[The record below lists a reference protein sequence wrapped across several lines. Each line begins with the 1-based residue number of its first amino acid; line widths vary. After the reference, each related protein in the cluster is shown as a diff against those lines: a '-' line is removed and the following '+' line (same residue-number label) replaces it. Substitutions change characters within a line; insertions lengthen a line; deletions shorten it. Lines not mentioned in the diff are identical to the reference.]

1 MLKMASETSEKFL
14 TRDDILHLSEA
25 ERMMKLEMYTG
36 SKKQKPREEWWYN
49 LSKES
54 IEKGIITLPECIE
67 RCFMEPLTNASDN
80 VHRSRRWGV
89 KPGHLYVSMSPTR
102 IIVENKGTPIPIEF
116 KEEEGMYVPELIFG
130 VPGSSSHYNESVRH
144 EAGVNGIGAKLTN
157 VFSNR
162 FEVEIDD
169 HIRKKSYKQVWNG
182 MGLEGREDPQIEA
195 YRRKESRVR
204 VTFDLAYDHFG
215 YEDGRAPEE
224 TFCLFARHCADIS
237 FTTKVP
243 VHFEYTL
250 FEGDEGAKKTIEFEL
265 GHPKEYARLYFA
277 EAVENSFL
285 HYEWPKG
292 TKIIKKEDGRQISR
306 DPKIIPLVEMCVID
320 TPDASENISFVNSMM
335 TRDGGVH
342 VEAALKSVSDH
353 IVNFI
358 NADKGDGLTITLKH
372 VRPNISL
379 VLTAMVENPGFSGQ
393 TKNKLSDPNPF
404 VPRIKISKEEI
415 QPVMEWS
422 MIQHLLAILE
432 AKKNA
437 LLSKSDGKKRRN
449 ISTQNGRDANE
460 AGKRKSSQCTLYI
473 VEGLSA
479 SSYPKKL
486 IDNMENGRDF
496 CGILPIRGKF
506 LNTRKAKV
514 ERIAKNR
521 EIAELKKMLG
531 LIEEMDYRDPKNFKT
546 LRYGKVVIMADSD
559 DDGKHIVALLLLYF
573 HCRFPSLLQIGYVY
587 NYLTPIIRVVKGKRS
602 HKFYT
607 HNEYESWKRRNK
619 NFGNWKH
626 IYFKGLGRTTDA
638 QIKEDFHDQH
648 VIHCLY
654 DDYAPETIELAFA
667 KEMGDERKAW
677 LAYFSDAHGEEVV
690 EEAQPISQF
699 LNTELIKFSLLNLR
713 RAIPCMMDGF
723 KDSQRKVMWGAYQI
737 WTTEKV
743 GKIKCGNAI
752 YKEMKVA
759 RIAADAAGK
768 TNYHHGE
775 RSLENT
781 IVAMAQDFTGSN
793 NLPYFCRDGQ
803 FGCVAPDTP
812 ILLWNGNTV
821 QAKNIQVGDLLVG
834 DDGEKRTV
842 SHVVSGNDNMYEISQ
857 TFGDPY
863 VVNSI
868 HILTLMVPSHKS
880 VFWKESNKSWVMH
893 YLDQGSRKIKSKTIR
908 TSECNNNYPD
918 HYNKSNISKE
928 EAYRQI
934 QLLRDT
940 ISDDNVID
948 IRLGDYIKLSENQ
961 KKFFFGFKIS
971 SPIKWKKQDVP
982 IDPYILGAWLGDG
995 DYCGRGF
1002 TTIDPEIVKKY
1013 CLWSNTIGA
1022 EIVHHA
1028 DKGGNT
1034 YHFGIRRRGSGYLKA
1049 IGDPSH
1055 SCSTC
1060 PGCQSSRVICEVC
1073 DWHPEIFYRD
1083 EVKVKGIAT
1092 NGMKRSDMNPFK
1104 EILKE
1109 HGLYKNK
1116 HIPDVYIQNDE
1127 ATRLAVLAGLID
1139 TDGTVRQHS
1148 SGIGYHVEIAQKEDI
1163 HGHILDSAAQI
1174 ASSLGFKSRIWNSSG
1189 MKTLAISDYGLH
1201 KIPTLILH
1209 KKIPFTSAETLK
1221 SNPYVSKIKVKRVDS
1236 GSYCGWYID
1245 GNERFLLGDYTV
1257 THNTRDLGGKD
1268 AAESRY
1274 AETKPEWWI
1283 PYVFRREDLPILQLK
1298 EDEGEQVEPACFY
1311 PILPVVLINGCNGIA
1326 TAYSTFIAN
1335 HNPLDVVQW
1344 LKCKIQ
1350 GKALPEL
1357 KPWYRGFAGSIEVV
1371 DRRARK
1377 QRRKRKNRTPLL
1389 IEEPDGK
1396 SKNLPLPSSVPIEST
1411 SEEESEDDLPSVPSL
1426 SSFVD
1431 GEDNENGEGC
1441 EKDYNGP
1448 SFIKDIQEHVR
1459 EFKEETG
1466 RPLYSMITKGD
1477 FYTNEK
1483 GQIVITELPIGKW
1496 THPYCKWLESLRD
1509 EYKIIKDIRDLSK
1522 SNNPGFELSGYKN
1535 IPCYKSLR
1543 LKTQHGMSNMVLLD
1557 IDDKPQRYDSV
1568 YDYLEAF
1575 YEKRLYY
1582 YGERK
1587 MYVLSSWS
1595 NKITELQERR
1605 RFIRAIVT
1613 KDLVIENR
1621 LREDIYRD
1629 MDEMHFPHELASIGV
1644 IKFSEDEIVSLDGKI
1659 EELQRDIET
1668 LESTTPEKLWLRE
1681 LQDFE
1686 RQYRKYY
1693 KIATKGDKLRLKLK
1707 IPKQT

>member
-1 MLKMASETSEKFL
+1 MLKMASETPETSEKFL

-89 KPGHLYVSMSPTR
+89 KPGHLYVYMSPSR
-102 IIVENKGTPIPIEF
+102 IIIENKGTPIPIEF

-169 HIRKKSYKQVWNG
+169 HIRKKSYTQVWNG
-182 MGLEGREDPQIEA
+182 MGLEGREDPQIEV
-195 YRRKESRVR
+195 YRGKESRVR
-204 VTFDLAYDHFG
+204 VTFDLDYDHFG

-243 VHFEYTL
+243 VHFEYNL
-250 FEGDEGAKKTIEFEL
+250 FEDDEGAKKTIEFEL
-265 GHPKEYARLYFA
+265 GHPKDYARLYFA
-277 EAVENSFL
+277 DAVENSFL

-292 TKIIKKEDGRQISR
+292 TKIIKKEDGRQVSR
-306 DPKIIPLVEMCVID
+306 DPNIIPLVEMCVID

-358 NADKGDGLTITLKH
+358 NTDKGDGLNITLKH

-404 VPRIKISKEEI
+404 IPRIKISKEEI

-514 ERIAKNR
+514 ERIAKNK

-531 LIEEMDYRDPKNFKT
+531 LVEEMDYRDPKNFKT

-607 HNEYESWKRRNK
+607 HSEYESWKLRNK
-619 NFGNWKH
+619 NFSNWKH

-638 QIKEDFHDQH
+638 QIEEDFHDQH

-699 LNTELIKFSLLNLR
+699 LNTELIKFGLLNLR

-737 WTTEKV
+737 WNTEKV
-743 GKIKCGNAI
+743 GKIKCGNAT

-803 FGCVAPDTP
+803 FG
-812 ILLWNGNTV
+812 
-821 QAKNIQVGDLLVG
+821 
-834 DDGEKRTV
+834 
-842 SHVVSGNDNMYEISQ
+842 
-857 TFGDPY
+857 
-863 VVNSI
+863 
-868 HILTLMVPSHKS
+868 
-880 VFWKESNKSWVMH
+880 
-893 YLDQGSRKIKSKTIR
+893 
-908 TSECNNNYPD
+908 
-918 HYNKSNISKE
+918 
-928 EAYRQI
+928 
-934 QLLRDT
+934 
-940 ISDDNVID
+940 
-948 IRLGDYIKLSENQ
+948 
-961 KKFFFGFKIS
+961 
-971 SPIKWKKQDVP
+971 
-982 IDPYILGAWLGDG
+982 
-995 DYCGRGF
+995 
-1002 TTIDPEIVKKY
+1002 
-1013 CLWSNTIGA
+1013 
-1022 EIVHHA
+1022 
-1028 DKGGNT
+1028 
-1034 YHFGIRRRGSGYLKA
+1034 
-1049 IGDPSH
+1049 
-1055 SCSTC
+1055 
-1060 PGCQSSRVICEVC
+1060 
-1073 DWHPEIFYRD
+1073 
-1083 EVKVKGIAT
+1083 
-1092 NGMKRSDMNPFK
+1092 
-1104 EILKE
+1104 
-1109 HGLYKNK
+1109 
-1116 HIPDVYIQNDE
+1116 
-1127 ATRLAVLAGLID
+1127 
-1139 TDGTVRQHS
+1139 
-1148 SGIGYHVEIAQKEDI
+1148 
-1163 HGHILDSAAQI
+1163 
-1174 ASSLGFKSRIWNSSG
+1174 
-1189 MKTLAISDYGLH
+1189 
-1201 KIPTLILH
+1201 
-1209 KKIPFTSAETLK
+1209 
-1221 SNPYVSKIKVKRVDS
+1221 
-1236 GSYCGWYID
+1236 
-1245 GNERFLLGDYTV
+1245 
-1257 THNTRDLGGKD
+1257 TRDLGGKD

-1298 EDEGEQVEPACFY
+1298 EDEGEKVEPVCFY

-1326 TAYSTFIAN
+1326 TAYSTFIPN
-1335 HNPLDVVQW
+1335 HNPLDIVQW

-1350 GKALPEL
+1350 DKSLPEL
-1357 KPWYRGFAGSIEVV
+1357 KPWYRGFSGSVEVV

-1377 QRRKRKNRTPLL
+1377 QRQKRKNRTPLL
-1389 IEEPDGK
+1389 IEEPAGK
-1396 SKNLPLPSSVPIEST
+1396 SKNLSLPSPAPIESI
-1411 SEEESEDDLPSVPSL
+1411 SEEEENLEDDLPSVPSL

-1431 GEDNENGEGC
+1431 GESDECEEGG

-1496 THPYCKWLESLRD
+1496 THPYCKWLEKLRD

-1522 SNNPGFELSGYKN
+1522 SNNPGFELTGYKD

-1543 LKTQHGMSNMVLLD
+1543 LKSQHGMSNMVLLD
-1557 IDDKPQRYDSV
+1557 IDDKPHRYDSV

-1587 MYVLSSWS
+1587 IYVLSSWN
-1595 NKITELQERR
+1595 NKIAELQERR
-1605 RFIRAIVT
+1605 RFIRAIIS
-1613 KDLVIENR
+1613 KDLIIENR

-1629 MDEMHFPHELASIGV
+1629 MDEMHFSHELVSIGV

-1659 EELQRDIET
+1659 EDLQRDIVT
-1668 LESTTPEKLWLRE
+1668 LESTPPEKLWLRE

-1686 RQYRKYY
+1686 RQYRKHY
-1693 KIATKGDKLRLKLK
+1693 KIATKGDKLRFKMK
-1707 IPKQT
+1707 ISKQT

>member
-1 MLKMASETSEKFL
+1 MASETHETSEKFL

-89 KPGHLYVSMSPTR
+89 KPGHIYVYMSPSR
-102 IIVENKGTPIPIEF
+102 IIIENKGTPIPIEF

-162 FEVEIDD
+162 FEIEIDD

-182 MGLEGREDPQIEA
+182 MGLEGREDPQIEV
-195 YRRKESRVR
+195 YRSKESRVR
-204 VTFDLAYDHFG
+204 VTFDLDYDHFG

-243 VHFEYTL
+243 VHFEYNL
-250 FEGDEGAKKTIEFEL
+250 FKDDEGAKKTIEFEL
-265 GHPKEYARLYFA
+265 GHPKDYARLYFA
-277 EAVENSFL
+277 DAVENSFL

-292 TKIIKKEDGRQISR
+292 TKIIKKEDGRQVSR
-306 DPKIIPLVEMCVID
+306 DPNIIPLVEMCVID
-320 TPDASENISFVNSMM
+320 TPDASENVSFVNSMM

-358 NADKGDGLTITLKH
+358 NTDKGDGLNITLKH

-404 VPRIKISKEEI
+404 IPRIRISKEEI

-514 ERIAKNR
+514 ERIAKNK

-531 LIEEMDYRDPKNFKT
+531 LVEEMDYRDPKNFKT

-607 HNEYESWKRRNK
+607 HGEYESWKLRNK
-619 NFGNWKH
+619 NFSNWKH

-699 LNTELIKFSLLNLR
+699 LNTELIKFGLLNLR
-713 RAIPCMMDGF
+713 RAIPCMMDGL

-737 WTTEKV
+737 WNTEKV
-743 GKIKCGNAI
+743 GKIKCGNAT

-759 RIAADAAGK
+759 RIAADAGGK

-803 FGCVAPDTP
+803 FG
-812 ILLWNGNTV
+812 
-821 QAKNIQVGDLLVG
+821 
-834 DDGEKRTV
+834 
-842 SHVVSGNDNMYEISQ
+842 
-857 TFGDPY
+857 
-863 VVNSI
+863 
-868 HILTLMVPSHKS
+868 
-880 VFWKESNKSWVMH
+880 
-893 YLDQGSRKIKSKTIR
+893 
-908 TSECNNNYPD
+908 
-918 HYNKSNISKE
+918 
-928 EAYRQI
+928 
-934 QLLRDT
+934 
-940 ISDDNVID
+940 
-948 IRLGDYIKLSENQ
+948 
-961 KKFFFGFKIS
+961 
-971 SPIKWKKQDVP
+971 
-982 IDPYILGAWLGDG
+982 
-995 DYCGRGF
+995 
-1002 TTIDPEIVKKY
+1002 
-1013 CLWSNTIGA
+1013 
-1022 EIVHHA
+1022 
-1028 DKGGNT
+1028 
-1034 YHFGIRRRGSGYLKA
+1034 
-1049 IGDPSH
+1049 
-1055 SCSTC
+1055 
-1060 PGCQSSRVICEVC
+1060 
-1073 DWHPEIFYRD
+1073 
-1083 EVKVKGIAT
+1083 
-1092 NGMKRSDMNPFK
+1092 
-1104 EILKE
+1104 
-1109 HGLYKNK
+1109 
-1116 HIPDVYIQNDE
+1116 
-1127 ATRLAVLAGLID
+1127 
-1139 TDGTVRQHS
+1139 
-1148 SGIGYHVEIAQKEDI
+1148 
-1163 HGHILDSAAQI
+1163 
-1174 ASSLGFKSRIWNSSG
+1174 
-1189 MKTLAISDYGLH
+1189 
-1201 KIPTLILH
+1201 
-1209 KKIPFTSAETLK
+1209 
-1221 SNPYVSKIKVKRVDS
+1221 
-1236 GSYCGWYID
+1236 
-1245 GNERFLLGDYTV
+1245 
-1257 THNTRDLGGKD
+1257 TRDLGGKD

-1283 PYVFRREDLPILQLK
+1283 PYVFRREDIPILQLK
-1298 EDEGEQVEPACFY
+1298 EDEGEKVEPVCFY

-1326 TAYSTFIAN
+1326 TAYSTFIPN
-1335 HNPLDVVQW
+1335 HNPLDIVQW

-1350 GKALPEL
+1350 DKSLPEL
-1357 KPWYRGFAGSIEVV
+1357 KPWYRGFSGSVEVV

-1377 QRRKRKNRTPLL
+1377 QRQKRKNRTPLL
-1389 IEEPDGK
+1389 IEEPAGK
-1396 SKNLPLPSSVPIEST
+1396 SKNLSLHSPAPIEST
-1411 SEEESEDDLPSVPSL
+1411 SEEEEEKENLEDHLPSVPSL

-1431 GEDNENGEGC
+1431 GESDECEEGG
-1441 EKDYNGP
+1441 EKDYIGP
-1448 SFIKDIQEHVR
+1448 SFIKDIEEHVR

-1496 THPYCKWLESLRD
+1496 THPYCKWLEKLRD

-1522 SNNPGFELSGYKN
+1522 SNNPGFELTGYKD

-1543 LKTQHGMSNMVLLD
+1543 LKSQHGMSNMVLLD
-1557 IDDKPQRYDSV
+1557 IDDKPHRYDSV

-1587 MYVLSSWS
+1587 IYVLSSWN
-1595 NKITELQERR
+1595 NKIAELQERR
-1605 RFIRAIVT
+1605 RFIRAIIS
-1613 KDLVIENR
+1613 KDLIVENR

-1629 MDEMHFPHELASIGV
+1629 MDEMHFSHELVSIGV

-1659 EELQRDIET
+1659 EDLQRDIVT
-1668 LESTTPEKLWLRE
+1668 LESTPPEKLWLRE

-1686 RQYRKYY
+1686 RQYRKHY
-1693 KIATKGDKLRLKLK
+1693 KIATKGDKLRFKMK
-1707 IPKQT
+1707 IFKQT

>member
-1 MLKMASETSEKFL
+1 MASETHETSEKFL

-89 KPGHLYVSMSPTR
+89 KPGHIYVYMSPSR
-102 IIVENKGTPIPIEF
+102 IIIENKGTPIPIEF

-162 FEVEIDD
+162 FEIEIDD

-182 MGLEGREDPQIEA
+182 MGLEGREDPQIEV
-195 YRRKESRVR
+195 YRSKESRVR
-204 VTFDLAYDHFG
+204 VTFDLDYDHFG

-243 VHFEYTL
+243 VHFEYNL
-250 FEGDEGAKKTIEFEL
+250 FEDDEGAKKTIEFEL
-265 GHPKEYARLYFA
+265 GHPKDYARLYFA
-277 EAVENSFL
+277 DAVENSFL

-292 TKIIKKEDGRQISR
+292 TKIIKKEDGRQVSR
-306 DPKIIPLVEMCVID
+306 DPNIIPLVEMCVID
-320 TPDASENISFVNSMM
+320 TPDASENVSFVNSMM

-358 NADKGDGLTITLKH
+358 NTDKGDGLNITLKH

-404 VPRIKISKEEI
+404 IPRIRISKEEI

-514 ERIAKNR
+514 ERIAKNK

-531 LIEEMDYRDPKNFKT
+531 LVEEMDYRDPKNFKT

-607 HNEYESWKRRNK
+607 HSEYESWKLRNK
-619 NFGNWKH
+619 NFSNWKH

-638 QIKEDFHDQH
+638 QIEEDFHDQH

-699 LNTELIKFSLLNLR
+699 LNTELIKFGLLNLR
-713 RAIPCMMDGF
+713 RAIPCMMDGL

-737 WTTEKV
+737 WNTEKV
-743 GKIKCGNAI
+743 GKIKCGNAT

-803 FGCVAPDTP
+803 FG
-812 ILLWNGNTV
+812 
-821 QAKNIQVGDLLVG
+821 
-834 DDGEKRTV
+834 
-842 SHVVSGNDNMYEISQ
+842 
-857 TFGDPY
+857 
-863 VVNSI
+863 
-868 HILTLMVPSHKS
+868 
-880 VFWKESNKSWVMH
+880 
-893 YLDQGSRKIKSKTIR
+893 
-908 TSECNNNYPD
+908 
-918 HYNKSNISKE
+918 
-928 EAYRQI
+928 
-934 QLLRDT
+934 
-940 ISDDNVID
+940 
-948 IRLGDYIKLSENQ
+948 
-961 KKFFFGFKIS
+961 
-971 SPIKWKKQDVP
+971 
-982 IDPYILGAWLGDG
+982 
-995 DYCGRGF
+995 
-1002 TTIDPEIVKKY
+1002 
-1013 CLWSNTIGA
+1013 
-1022 EIVHHA
+1022 
-1028 DKGGNT
+1028 
-1034 YHFGIRRRGSGYLKA
+1034 
-1049 IGDPSH
+1049 
-1055 SCSTC
+1055 
-1060 PGCQSSRVICEVC
+1060 
-1073 DWHPEIFYRD
+1073 
-1083 EVKVKGIAT
+1083 
-1092 NGMKRSDMNPFK
+1092 
-1104 EILKE
+1104 
-1109 HGLYKNK
+1109 
-1116 HIPDVYIQNDE
+1116 
-1127 ATRLAVLAGLID
+1127 
-1139 TDGTVRQHS
+1139 
-1148 SGIGYHVEIAQKEDI
+1148 
-1163 HGHILDSAAQI
+1163 
-1174 ASSLGFKSRIWNSSG
+1174 
-1189 MKTLAISDYGLH
+1189 
-1201 KIPTLILH
+1201 
-1209 KKIPFTSAETLK
+1209 
-1221 SNPYVSKIKVKRVDS
+1221 
-1236 GSYCGWYID
+1236 
-1245 GNERFLLGDYTV
+1245 
-1257 THNTRDLGGKD
+1257 TRDLGGKD

-1283 PYVFRREDLPILQLK
+1283 PYVFRREDIPILQLK
-1298 EDEGEQVEPACFY
+1298 EDEGEKVEPVCFY

-1326 TAYSTFIAN
+1326 TAYSTFIPN
-1335 HNPLDVVQW
+1335 HNPLDIVQW

-1350 GKALPEL
+1350 DKSLPEL
-1357 KPWYRGFAGSIEVV
+1357 KPWYRGFSGSVEVV

-1377 QRRKRKNRTPLL
+1377 QRQKRKNRTPLL
-1389 IEEPDGK
+1389 IEEPAGK
-1396 SKNLPLPSSVPIEST
+1396 SKNLSLRSPAPIEST
-1411 SEEESEDDLPSVPSL
+1411 SEEEEKENLEDHLPSVPSL

-1431 GEDNENGEGC
+1431 GESNECEEGG
-1441 EKDYNGP
+1441 EKDYIGP
-1448 SFIKDIQEHVR
+1448 SFIKDIEEHVR

-1477 FYTNEK
+1477 FYANEK

-1496 THPYCKWLESLRD
+1496 THPYCKWLEKLRD

-1522 SNNPGFELSGYKN
+1522 SNNPGFELTGYKD

-1543 LKTQHGMSNMVLLD
+1543 LKSQHGMSNMVLLD
-1557 IDDKPQRYDSV
+1557 IDDKPHRYDSV

-1587 MYVLSSWS
+1587 IYVLSSWN
-1595 NKITELQERR
+1595 NKIAELQERR
-1605 RFIRAIVT
+1605 RFIRAIIS
-1613 KDLVIENR
+1613 KDLIVENR

-1629 MDEMHFPHELASIGV
+1629 MDEMHFSHELVSIGV

-1659 EELQRDIET
+1659 EDLQRDIVT
-1668 LESTTPEKLWLRE
+1668 LESTPPEKLWLRE

-1686 RQYRKYY
+1686 RQYRKHY
-1693 KIATKGDKLRLKLK
+1693 KIATKGDKLRFKMK
-1707 IPKQT
+1707 IFKQT